1 MTCWVGV
8 VGTGWRA
15 EFFLRLAALLPE
27 VEVVGVVARRAEK
40 RERAAARWGIA
51 AVESPAELVRR
62 HRPHLVVTCV
72 SREANPAVVTEL
84 VGLGVAV
91 LSETPPA
98 AAEEDLHRLWDAVGA
113 SGRVHVAEQYLL
125 MPGHAARL
133 ELVRRGLLGEVG
145 QVQVSST
152 HDYHAVSM
160 ARGLL
165 GVGLEPA
172 EVTARAVVA
181 PLVQPLTRQG
191 WTDDDNAQPAATT
204 LAVIEWKGRSALYDF
219 TDNQWHNP
227 LRTRRIVVRGSRGE
241 LDGDDVIR
249 LAGPRT
255 VLRSSIV
262 RRQLG
267 HDLDLD
273 GYDTDHL
280 SFEGEVLWRNPFL
293 DLSGSPASPLAPSWG
308 HGPRLSDE
316 ELAIATSLRQA
327 ARWAVGE
334 AEGPYP
340 LADACQDHLVALA
353 VHEAVATGRTVRTRP
368 VPWARS

>member
-1 MTCWVGV
+1 MTCRVGV

-15 EFFLRLAALLPE
+15 QFFLRLAALLPE
-27 VEVVGVVARRAEK
+27 VELVGVVARRAEAQDDV
-40 RERAAARWGIA
+40 RARWG
-51 AVESPAELVRR
+51 VPTVGTPAELVRR
-62 HRPHLVVTCV
+62 HRPHLVVTCL
-72 SREANPAVVTEL
+72 SREANPGVVAEL

-98 AAEEDLHRLWDAVGA
+98 AGEEDLHRLWDAVGA
-113 SGRVHVAEQYLL
+113 SERVHVAEQYLL

-172 EVTARAVVA
+172 EVTARSVLA
-181 PLVQPLTRQG
+181 PLVQPLDRQG
-191 WTDDDNAQPAATT
+191 WTDDCVARPAATT
-204 LAVIEWKGRSALYDF
+204 LAVIEWDGRSAVYDF

-227 LRTRRIVVRGSRGE
+227 LRTRRIVVRGSLGE
-241 LDGDDVIR
+241 LDGDDVTR

-293 DLSGSPASPLAPSWG
+293 DDPLPDGKGRVWG
-308 HGPRLSDE
+308 AGPRLSDE
-316 ELAIATSLRQA
+316 EIAIATCLRQA
-327 ARWAVGE
+327 ARWALGD
-334 AEGPYP
+334 AAGPYP

-353 VHEAVATGRTVRTRP
+353 VHEAVETGRTVRTRP
-368 VPWARS
+368 APWVRS

>member
-1 MTCWVGV
+1 V

-15 EFFLRLAALLPE
+15 EFFLRLAAVLPE
-27 VEVVGVVARRAEK
+27 VELVGVVARRAEA
-40 RERAAARWGIA
+40 REEAGARWGIPA
-51 AVESPAELVRR
+51 LGSPAELVRR

-72 SREANPAVVTEL
+72 SREANPALVTEL

-98 AAEEDLHRLWDAVGA
+98 ATAEDLHRLWDAVGA

-172 EVTARAVVA
+172 EVTARAVTA

-191 WTDDDNAQPAATT
+191 WTDDDDDPRPAATT
-204 LAVIEWKGRSALYDF
+204 LAVIEWDGRSALYDF

-241 LDGDDVIR
+241 LDGDDVTR

-293 DLSGSPASPLAPSWG
+293 DPSLLVEGGRGWG
-308 HGPRLSDE
+308 AGPRLSDE
-316 ELAIATSLRQA
+316 EVAVATSLRLA
-327 ARWAVGE
+327 ARWAAGE
-334 AEGPYP
+334 GEGPYP
-340 LADACQDHLVALA
+340 LSDACQDHLVALA
-353 VHEAVATGRTVRTRP
+353 VHEAVETGRTVRTRP
-368 VPWARS
+368 APWARS

>member
-1 MTCWVGV
+1 MQCRIGV

-15 EFFLRLAALLPE
+15 EFFLRLAGLLPE
-27 VEVVGVVARRAEK
+27 AELVGVVARRPEAQEQ
-40 RERAAARWGIA
+40 ALARWGVP
-51 AVESPAELVRR
+51 AVATPGELVRQ
-62 HRPHLVVTCV
+62 HHPHLVVTCV
-72 SREANPAVVTEL
+72 SREANPGLVTEL
-84 VGLGVAV
+84 VELGAAV

-98 AAEEDLHRLWDAVGA
+98 ATEEDLHRLWAAVGA
-113 SGRVHVAEQYLL
+113 RDRVHVAEQYLL
-125 MPGHAARL
+125 MPAHAARL
-133 ELVRRGLLGEVG
+133 ELVRRGLLGEVA

-152 HDYHAVSM
+152 HDYHAVSL

-172 EVTARAVVA
+172 EVTARAVTA
-181 PLVQPLTRQG
+181 PLVQPLTRAG
-191 WTDDDNAQPAATT
+191 WTDDEAARPAATT
-204 LAVIEWKGRSALYDF
+204 LAVIEWEGRSALYDF

-241 LDGDDVIR
+241 LDGDDVVR

-255 VLRSSIV
+255 VLRSSIQ

-293 DLSGSPASPLAPSWG
+293 DDARRQDGGRGWG
-308 HGPRLSDE
+308 GGPRLSDE
-316 ELAIATSLRQA
+316 EIAIASVLRQA
-327 ARWAVGE
+327 ARWAVGDGD
-334 AEGPYP
+334 GPYP

-353 VHEAVATGRTVRTRP
+353 VHEAVETGRTVRTRTA
-368 VPWARS
+368 PWARG

>member
-1 MTCWVGV
+1 MQCRVGV

-27 VEVVGVVARRAEK
+27 VELVGVVARRAEA
-40 RERAAARWGIA
+40 REQARARWHVP
-51 AVESPAELVRR
+51 AVETPAELVRQ
-62 HRPHLVVTCV
+62 HRPHLVLTCA
-72 SREANPAVVTEL
+72 SREANPALLVEL

-98 AAEEDLHRLWDAVGA
+98 AAEADLHRLWEAVGA
-113 SGRVHVAEQYLL
+113 GDRVHVAEQYLF
-125 MPGHAARL
+125 MPAHAARL

-191 WTDDDNAQPAATT
+191 WTDDEAPRPATTT
-204 LAVIEWKGRSALYDF
+204 LAVIEWEGRSALYDF

-227 LRTRRIVVRGSRGE
+227 LRTRRILVRGSRGE
-241 LDGDDVIR
+241 LDGDEVTR
-249 LAGPRT
+249 FAGPRT

-267 HDLDLD
+267 YDLDLD
-273 GYDTDHL
+273 GYDTEHL

-293 DLSGSPASPLAPSWG
+293 DHADDAARGRGW
-308 HGPRLSDE
+308 RLSDE

-327 ARWAVGE
+327 AGWALGE
-334 AEGPYP
+334 GPGPYP
-340 LADACQDHLVALA
+340 LADACQDHLLSLA
-353 VHEAVATGRTVRTRP
+353 VHEAAATGRTVRAHP
-368 VPWARS
+368 APWSSA